1 MLNDKQEIMVVW
13 DLLRQMEKVT
23 SLLWQRYLDEFL
35 ELDRAEIERRLSIEN
50 DSITDE
56 PYPF

>member
-13 DLLRQMEKVT
+13 DLLRQMEKVS
-23 SLLWQRYLDEFL
+23 SLLWRRYHEEFT
-35 ELDRAEIERRLSIEN
+35 ELDRAEIERRISIEN